1 MSQKNEPTLRE
12 QMVELEKLLEWF
24 EQDDLDIEEALKKFQ
39 QADELAEKVEKRLN
53 HLENEIVI
61 LKKRFEQ

>member
-12 QMVELEKLLEWF
+12 QMDELEKLLAWF

-53 HLENEIVI
+53 HLENEIVV